1 MTSNS
6 QTILAILVTY
16 HSCLILLGLWA
27 ARRAQTNED
36 FLIGGRNLNGWVAGF
51 SYAATS
57 SSAWVL
63 MGFSGFVYATGL
75 SALWMLPG
83 IWGGYIVAWVVLG
96 KQLQLRA
103 HQHKYVTFTDFIAAD
118 TVSHARRRIVL
129 ASSAMILFCFI
140 FYISAQLLASG
151 SAMKTYFDIPSWQG
165 ILLAALIVGVY
176 SVLGGFWAVSTTDM
190 IQGIV
195 ILVIAILLPLAAL
208 VEAGGPV
215 ELWARL
221 AQDTPGHLDIFG
233 GRAGLTAIGAAL
245 GMAGIGL
252 GTFGQPQLMTRIM
265 SVKNDKERRKAF
277 KIAMSWSLI
286 VFSGMALLG
295 LSARVL
301 PVSMDNA
308 EQILFGTT
316 SLLFPDIIAGLVMAA
331 LLSAVMSTV
340 DSILVASSAS
350 ISHDIKFQPVRSVLM
365 SRIAAAGLMVLAVGI
380 SLSAPTSIFERV
392 LFAWTALGAAFGPV
406 LLARLAG
413 WRPHPNAVF
422 LAMMTGFFVSVAF
435 NQYLYAGPSNLY
447 ERIGPWICPLLLL
460 YAWRL
465 EAPAEQHDG

>member
-16 HSCLILLGLWA
+16 HSCLILLGYGCA
-27 ARRAQTNED
+27 ARTNKRR
-36 FLIGGRNLNGWVAGF
+36 FSHWGRNLNGWVAGF

-83 IWGGYIVAWVVLG
+83 IWGGYVVAWVVLG
-96 KQLQLRA
+96 KQLQQRA

-195 ILVIAILLPLAAL
+195 ILVIAILLPWLRLLRL
-208 VEAGGPV
+208 VVQLSFGRVLQRYTRPFGHLWRAGRFDRNRRSAWHGWD
-215 ELWARL
+215 WAR
-221 AQDTPGHLDIFG
+221 DFW
-233 GRAGLTAIGAAL
+233 AAP
-245 GMAGIGL
+245 A
-252 GTFGQPQLMTRIM
+252 
-265 SVKNDKERRKAF
+265 NDSDYVRKKRQERRKAF

-350 ISHDIKFQPVRSVLM
+350 ISHDIKFQPVRVSIDVSHCGGWLD
-365 SRIAAAGLMVLAVGI
+365 VLAVGI

-406 LLARLAG
+406 LFARLAG
-413 WRPHPNAVF
+413 
-422 LAMMTGFFVSVAF
+422 G
-435 NQYLYAGPSNLY
+435 
-447 ERIGPWICPLLLL
+447 
-460 YAWRL
+460 
-465 EAPAEQHDG
+465 APPQCCFSCHDDGIFRVGCF

>member
-6 QTILAILVTY
+6 QTVFAILVIY
-16 HSCLILLGLWA
+16 HSCLILLGLWFA
-27 ARRAQTNED
+27 KRVQTNED
-36 FLIGGRNLNGWVAGF
+36 FLIGGRNLNGWVAGL

-83 IWGGYIVAWVVLG
+83 IWGGYVVAWVVLG
-96 KQLQLRA
+96 KQLQQRA
-103 HQHKYVTFTDFIAAD
+103 HQHEYVTFTDFIAAD

-129 ASSAMILFCFI
+129 TSSAMILFCFI

-165 ILLAALIVGVY
+165 VLLAALIVGVY
-176 SVLGGFWAVSTTDM
+176 SVLGGFWAVSITDM
-190 IQGIV
+190 VQGIV
-195 ILVIAILLPLAAL
+195 ILVIAIMLPLAAL
-208 VEAGGPV
+208 IKAGGPLV
-215 ELWARL
+215 LWAHL
-221 AQDTPGHLDIFG
+221 AQETPGHLDIFG

-245 GMAGIGL
+245 GMASIGL

-286 VFSGMALLG
+286 VFLGMAILG

-301 PVSMDNA
+301 PVSIDNA

-331 LLSAVMSTV
+331 LFSAVMSTV

-350 ISHDIKFQPVRSVLM
+350 ISHDIKVQPVRSLVM
-365 SRIAAAGLMVLAVGI
+365 SRIAAASLMVLAVWI

-406 LLARLAG
+406 LFARLAG
-413 WRPHPNAVF
+413 WKPHPNAVF
-422 LAMMTGFFVSVAF
+422 LAMISGFFVSVTF

-447 ERIGPWICPLLLL
+447 ERLGPWICPILIL
-460 YAWRL
+460 YVWRL
-465 EAPAEQHDG
+465 EAFAEKHDG

>member
-27 ARRAQTNED
+27 ARRVQTNDD

-75 SALWMLPG
+75 SGLWMLPG
-83 IWGGYIVAWVVLG
+83 IWGGYIVAWVVFG
-96 KQLQLRA
+96 KQLQQRA

-118 TVSHARRRIVL
+118 TVSHARKRIVL
-129 ASSAMILFCFI
+129 TSSAMILFCFI

-151 SAMKTYFDIPSWQG
+151 SAMKTYFEIPSWQG
-165 ILLAALIVGVY
+165 IILAALIVGLY
-176 SVLGGFWAVSTTDM
+176 SILGGFWAVSTTDM

-221 AQDTPGHLDIFG
+221 AKDTPGHLDIFG
-233 GRAGLTAIGAAL
+233 GRSGLTAIGAAI

-265 SVKNDKERRKAF
+265 SVKNDKERSKAF

-316 SLLFPDIIAGLVMAA
+316 SLLFSDIIAGLVMAA

-365 SRIAAAGLMVLAVGI
+365 SRIATAGLMVLAVGI

-406 LLARLAG
+406 LFARLAG

-422 LAMMTGFFVSVAF
+422 LAMMTGFFMSVAF

-460 YAWRL
+460 YIWRQ
-465 EAPAEQHDG
+465 ETSAEQYDS

>member
-6 QTILAILVTY
+6 QTIFAILVIY
-16 HSCLILLGLWA
+16 HSCLILLGLWFA
-27 ARRAQTNED
+27 KRVQTNED
-36 FLIGGRNLNGWVAGF
+36 FLIGGRNLNGWVAGL

-83 IWGGYIVAWVVLG
+83 IWGGYVVAWVVLG
-96 KQLQLRA
+96 NQLQRRA

-129 ASSAMILFCFI
+129 TSSAMILFCFI

-165 ILLAALIVGVY
+165 VLLAALIVGVY
-176 SVLGGFWAVSTTDM
+176 SVLGGFWAVSITDM
-190 IQGIV
+190 VQGIV
-195 ILVIAILLPLAAL
+195 ILFIAIMLPLAAL
-208 VEAGGPV
+208 IEAGGPLV
-215 ELWARL
+215 LWAHL
-221 AQDTPGHLDIFG
+221 AQETPGHLDIFG
-233 GRAGLTAIGAAL
+233 GRAGLTAIGAVL
-245 GMAGIGL
+245 GMASIGL

-286 VFSGMALLG
+286 VFLGMAILG
-295 LSARVL
+295 LSAKVL
-301 PVSMDNA
+301 PISIDNT

-331 LLSAVMSTV
+331 LFYAVMSTV
-340 DSILVASSAS
+340 DSILVASSAT
-350 ISHDIKFQPVRSVLM
+350 ISHDIKVQPIRLLVM
-365 SRIAAAGLMVLAVGI
+365 SRIAAASLMVLAVGI

-406 LLARLAG
+406 LFARLAG
-413 WRPHPNAVF
+413 WKPHPNAVF
-422 LAMMTGFFVSVAF
+422 LAMISGFFVSVAF
-435 NQYLYAGPSNLY
+435 NQYLY
-447 ERIGPWICPLLLL
+447 CLL
-460 YAWRL
+460 YTSPSPRDRQKSRMPSSA
-465 EAPAEQHDG
+465 